1 MSQVPTSPAPTRPVV
16 AAALP
21 GARILAANR
30 WFTVAFVVWSVV
42 AVLVKGARPAL
53 AGLDVAA
60 LVVGS
65 VVYLV
70 AYANAVSRSRD
81 DLIGL
86 GGLFFLADGAGPDP
100 IRRPFYV
107 MLAVQTVVG
116 ITAAAVR
123 PFTSV
128 AFGVLVPIVGLS
140 AMALWS
146 ARYGTFE
153 SRHDD
158 ALSPSGA
165 AADDPVAARDDA
177 PTDLDPDPSTRATTG
192 LEQNERH
199 G

>member
-1 MSQVPTSPAPTRPVV
+1 MSQVPTSPAPTRPTV
-16 AAALP
+16 AAAFP
-21 GARILAANR
+21 GARIVAANR
-30 WFTVAFVVWSVV
+30 WFTVAFVLWSAV

-60 LVVGS
+60 LVLGS
-65 VVYLV
+65 AVYLV

-86 GGLFFLADGAGPDP
+86 GGLFFLADGAGPGP
-100 IRRPFYV
+100 VRRSFYV
-107 MLAVQTVVG
+107 MLTVQTVAGV
-116 ITAAAVR
+116 TAAAVR
-123 PFTSV
+123 PFTAV

-158 ALSPSGA
+158 APSPSGPA
-165 AADDPVAARDDA
+165 AGDPVAARDDVLS
-177 PTDLDPDPSTRATTG
+177 DLDPDPSTRATSG